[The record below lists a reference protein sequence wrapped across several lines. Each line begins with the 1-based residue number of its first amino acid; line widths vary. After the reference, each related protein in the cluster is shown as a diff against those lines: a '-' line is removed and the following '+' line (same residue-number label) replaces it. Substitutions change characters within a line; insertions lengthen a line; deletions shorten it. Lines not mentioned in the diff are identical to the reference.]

1 VPYLITLTRETVRN
15 VILNVSVVD
24 RICAFVM
31 RELTSLGV
39 SPEFPGSKD
48 PLPEHSEGD
57 GST

>member
-1 VPYLITLTRETVRN
+1 VTYLITLTRETVRK
-15 VILNVSVVD
+15 VILNVSIVD

-31 RELTSLGV
+31 RELTSLG
-39 SPEFPGSKD
+39 EFPGSKD